1 MMISAKLPML
11 VKAAAGLTGLTV
23 GTVVVSNFVREAYRS
38 DFSGDPRK
46 QIDTVDGG
54 TIEQVNKPRG
64 DFNAKV
70 FTYAGAMVGGIGFA
84 LASTVPEGAAAGRA
98 LLRGGGG
105 ALLFALGVG
114 SVIGGLSLLNQYS
127 GAQYHPNV

>member
-1 MMISAKLPML
+1 
-11 VKAAAGLTGLTV
+11 
-23 GTVVVSNFVREAYRS
+23 
-38 DFSGDPRK
+38 
-46 QIDTVDGG
+46 
-54 TIEQVNKPRG
+54 
-64 DFNAKV
+64 
-70 FTYAGAMVGGIGFA
+70 MVGGIGFA